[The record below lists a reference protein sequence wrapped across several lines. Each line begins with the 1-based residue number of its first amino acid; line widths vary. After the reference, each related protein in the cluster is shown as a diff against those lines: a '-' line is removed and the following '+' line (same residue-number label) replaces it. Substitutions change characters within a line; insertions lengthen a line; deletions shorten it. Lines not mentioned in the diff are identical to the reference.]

1 MMMTSKT
8 QSLKAT
14 LPFLVALM
22 FMLAWTVPASAQHQH
37 QGADTQQADTTR
49 GMMMQSGMM
58 DMMQGGMMQ
67 GDMMGMMRQHMQMM
81 DQMMKDPLRR
91 SAMLVHMLPTMQ
103 EPLALSDDQVAR
115 MQQSARQF
123 GEQKEAHQKQMMQT
137 KEQLQELLATGDAAP
152 DRVRALLE
160 ETASHHA
167 QMQALAYETASQM
180 KGVLSAEQRTKLS
193 EMKPMQM
200 HHHMM
205 ANMTMMEMMQAMHG
219 DMMPGGMQG
228 MMKKQ

>member
-1 MMMTSKT
+1 MTLKT
-8 QSLKAT
+8 PSLKAAMS
-14 LPFLVALM
+14 FLFALV
-22 FMLAWTVPASAQHQH
+22 FMLAWTVPVSAQHQH
-37 QGADTQQADTTR
+37 QRADTQQADTTR
-49 GMMMQSGMM
+49 GMMMRSGMM
-58 DMMQGGMMQ
+58 NMMQ
-67 GDMMGMMRQHMQMM
+67 GDMMQGMMQQHMQMM
-81 DQMMKDPLRR
+81 DQMMKDPLHR

-115 MQQSARQF
+115 MKQSAQQF
-123 GEQKEAHQKQMMQT
+123 GEQKEAHQKQMMQA
-137 KEQLQELLATGDAAP
+137 KEQLQELLASEDAAP

-160 ETASHHA
+160 ESASYHA

-219 DMMPGGMQG
+219 DMMPGGMKG

>member
-1 MMMTSKT
+1 MTMTLKT

-37 QGADTQQADTTR
+37 QRADTQQADTTR
-49 GMMMQSGMM
+49 GMMMQS
-58 DMMQGGMMQ
+58 GMMQ

-205 ANMTMMEMMQAMHG
+205 ANMTMMEMMHAMHG
-219 DMMPGGMQG
+219 DMMPGGMQS